1 MFLEEI
7 LPWSHNP
14 KRLDDSSNC
23 CFTFGYFF
31 RPELYSIFRF
41 LQATKPE
48 FYAKVFQLFNVEEKE
63 EIDEILDF
71 LSTRD
76 SYQKVLI
83 ISTNADSF
91 RFIKKSKHL
100 KSFNLYILL

>member
-1 MFLEEI
+1 MIENL
-7 LPWSHNP
+7 
-14 KRLDDSSNC
+14 SSNC
-23 CFTFGYFF
+23 YFTFGYFF
-31 RPELYSIFRF
+31 RPELHSIFRF

-48 FYAKVFQLFNVEEKE
+48 FYAKIFQLFNVEEKE

-83 ISTNADSF
+83 ISTNADNF
-91 RFIKKSKHL
+91 RFIKKSKHPEKL
-100 KSFNLYILL
+100 QSLYPTLRIEITIKYQL